1 MIILATI
8 AVRCIVFWN
17 VFVRCDIF
25 LFGFYSSSHFFNTLY
40 YLSLW
45 QINVSMYKTQQ
56 KPNCQISVSGIAMG
70 SLVTWAWL
78 FQMQHFRR
86 FSSAAVPY
94 IVFSTIGL
102 LSDNC
107 ASVHIGNI
115 STYWFFLCFLLNLS
129 NSSDLESDVDLTTVG
144 PMPSEPQHRAPKR
157 KHESKHKKSK
167 HKKHHKKWVE

>member
-115 STYWFFLCFLLNLS
+115 STYWFFYVFCWICQTVLTWNQMLILQPSDRCPANLS
-129 NSSDLESDVDLTTVG
+129 TELRNGSTSRNTRNQNIRNIIK
-144 PMPSEPQHRAPKR
+144 SE
-157 KHESKHKKSK
+157 
-167 HKKHHKKWVE
+167 